1 MSIQKTI
8 QTHLNTAAKELQ
20 AACSLATKT
29 NPMSA
34 DLPVFMAVAKMQKDI
49 GELMQQVSKVRG
61 L

>member
-1 MSIQKTI
+1 MSIQKEI

-20 AACSLATKT
+20 AAIALATKT

-34 DLPVFMAVAKMQKDI
+34 DLPVFISIAKMQKDI
-49 GELMQQVSKVRG
+49 GELMQLVSKVRG